1 MKDTTLDAL
10 RAARAAKNLT
20 AVVTDLESGAEA
32 LWIDGKGIDGKEVD
46 GNDPADL
53 GLAISDSVEAAVA
66 EAARKDASQVVEDDS
81 RRLFIRVFS
90 PPQRLFII
98 GAVHVAQSLSAMAR
112 EAGYAVALID
122 PRDTWATPER
132 FPDIEIDRRWP
143 DEALA
148 DLAIDRRTALVA
160 LSHDPKL
167 DEPALSAALSS
178 DAFYIGALGSRR
190 THARRLDRL
199 RKSGFDDE
207 QLSRIRGPVGLDIGA
222 VSPAEIAVS
231 ILAEIT
237 QQLRVPAPR

>member
-10 RAARAAKNLT
+10 RAARAAKNVT
-20 AVVTDLESGAEA
+20 AVITDLESGAEA
-32 LWIDGKGIDGKEVD
+32 LWIDGQGIDGKGID

-53 GLAISDSVEAAVA
+53 GLAISDSVEAAVT

-167 DEPALSAALSS
+167 DEPALSAALAS

>member
-1 MKDTTLDAL
+1 MKATTLEAL
-10 RAARAAKNLT
+10 CAARAAKHLT
-20 AVVTDLESGAEA
+20 ALVTDLETGAET
-32 LWIDGKGIDGKEVD
+32 LFVEGRQIPERGTDS
-46 GNDPADL
+46 L
-53 GLAISDSVEAAVA
+53 GLTIGDKLAAAVG
-66 EAARKDASQVVEDDS
+66 EASRKDASRVVEDDS
-81 RRLFIRVFS
+81 RRFLIRVFS

-98 GAVHVAQSLSAMAR
+98 GAVHIAQSLSAMAR
-112 EAGYAVALID
+112 EAGYAVTLID
-122 PRDTWATPER
+122 PRDTWATQER
-132 FPDIEIDRRWP
+132 FPDVDIDRRWP
-143 DEALA
+143 DESLA

-167 DEPALSAALSS
+167 DEPALRAALAS

-199 RKSGFDDE
+199 RESGIDEE

-237 QQLRVPAPR
+237 QQLRVRAAH

>member
-81 RRLFIRVFS
+81 RRLFIRVFC

-98 GAVHVAQSLSAMAR
+98 GAVHIAQSLSAMAR

>member
-90 PPQRLFII
+90 PPQRLLII

-199 RKSGFDDE
+199 RVSGFDDE

>member
-122 PRDTWATPER
+122 PRATWATPER